1 MSHGHALPSHEDNM
15 RVVIKGFILLLIIT
29 LVEVGIALIGNG
41 HLIHGFHLSKWIM
54 VPVMCLLSFYK
65 AYYIVSEF
73 MHLGHE
79 TRGMAMSVV
88 LPTLLL
94 VWGIIA
100 FLWEGDAWRNNRK
113 RVDDKEKLPVNTQPM
128 KEKKTSSLPLDNAY
142 LFRG

>member
-1 MSHGHALPSHEDNM
+1 MAHGHALPTHQENM
-15 RVVIKGFILLLIIT
+15 QVVIKGFILLLIVT
-29 LVEVGIALIGNG
+29 LAEVGIALIGNG

-88 LPTLLL
+88 LPVLLL

-128 KEKKTSSLPLDNAY
+128 KENKTGSLQHDNAY